1 MTIVSRAATTVA
13 LGAALVLV
21 IASPAAA
28 APWSST
34 QTISG
39 TEWGLSSTPAAIGQV
54 RDTAAL
60 LTSTSQRFGVLTIDT
75 FEAFCDTA
83 TASVDTDAA
92 TGDILVTCD
101 AQESDSFGL
110 FVTPSYRLY
119 AGGDLARLV
128 YAIENRSL
136 TDITVGDFF
145 LSDTY
150 DDFGNYLSSN
160 GLTNGILSS
169 TDTWIV
175 TSGLADSTVAGSAWA
190 VTGNAAT
197 VSSGT
202 VSTGTTRH
210 DFTAKTFATGSTTH
224 VAAFVSIAFPLSPYS
239 SFEQQDAVLAAASEA
254 VQFDTFSGR
263 LIAGLAHGT
272 TVLNWG
278 TVSTLGLG
286 APAPASTL
294 PPTGPDGLT
303 ILALGAASVGAI
315 ALGVVIG
322 RSRPRRS
329 AS

>member
-1 MTIVSRAATTVA
+1 MTVVSRGAMSVA

-34 QTISG
+34 QAISG
-39 TEWGLSSTPAAIGQV
+39 TEWGLSSAPSAIGQV
-54 RDTAAL
+54 RDAAAL

-83 TASVDTDAA
+83 TAVVDTDAG
-92 TGDILVTCD
+92 TGDIVVTCD
-101 AQESDSFGL
+101 AQESDSPGL

-119 AGGDLARLV
+119 AGGDLARLFYEV
-128 YAIENRSL
+128 ENRSL
-136 TDITVGDFF
+136 SDITVGDFF

-190 VTGNAAT
+190 VTGNTAT

-210 DFTAKTFATGSTTH
+210 DFTSTTFATGSTTH

-254 VQFDTFSGR
+254 VQFDDFSGR
-263 LIAGLAHGT
+263 LIAGLSHGT
-272 TVLNWG
+272 VVLNWG

-286 APAPASTL
+286 APAPAATL
-294 PPTGPDGLT
+294 PATGPDAAM
-303 ILALGAASVGAI
+303 ILALGGAGVGAI
-315 ALGVVIG
+315 ALGVAIG